1 MISVL
6 FSANP
11 SFSDTQLDFL
21 VMIQAL
27 PEEATQ
33 VIGVKRAFYQV
44 FPGNLQNPVEKCLG
58 ADSLELHLPV
68 KELLLPLMIKKT
80 FSFTLPKNSP
90 SFSLIP
96 KKILEIEEMIFQE
109 SADYFLKITLVTDK
123 GEVENRFPV
132 VFG

>member
-27 PEEATQ
+27 PEKVTE
-33 VIGVKRAFYQV
+33 VIGVKRALYQV
-44 FPGNLQNPVEKCLG
+44 FSGSNQDTVEKCLG
-58 ADSLELHLPV
+58 ADSLELHFPA
-68 KELLLPLMIKKT
+68 KDLLLPLMIKKT
-80 FSFTLPKNSP
+80 FTFSFPKNTS

-96 KKILEIEEMIFQE
+96 KKIMEMEALILQE
-109 SADYFLKITLVTDK
+109 SAQYILRITLITDK
-123 GEVENRFPV
+123 GEIQEEFPV
-132 VFG
+132 VFE